1 MIAAGG
7 NGVKRRHEPA
17 GRAGRAGR
25 AAMCRLG
32 AEEMARLSA
41 ECEDAGALPIR
52 ADRRTSRRPLQP
64 AISSGIRLT

>member
-7 NGVKRRHEPA
+7 NGVKRRHEP
-17 GRAGRAGR
+17 AGRAGR